1 MFPRAKTGRPP
12 KDNRM
17 MFNAIL
23 YVARSGIAWADI
35 PERYEP
41 LQSVFN
47 RFCKWHDDG
56 TLENIFY
63 SLNEDADFENLS
75 IDNTSV
81 KAHSQSAGAIN
92 SENNQLSGVLSEAV
106 KIYAVVDRLGNP
118 LQFILSGGQLH
129 DSKVTI
135 SLLSEIEISESN
147 ILADQAYGTDQ
158 IRMYI

>member
-23 YVARSGIAWADI
+23 WVARSGAAWTDI

-41 LQSVFN
+41 LQSVSN
-47 RFCKWHDDG
+47 RFCKWHDG

-75 IDNTSV
+75 IDSTSV
-81 KAHSQSAGAIN
+81 KAHSQSARDIN
-92 SENNQLSGVLSEAV
+92 SENNQLSGVSRGGKNT

-147 ILADQAYGTDQ
+147 ILAD
-158 IRMYI
+158 